1 MTSNTRSPIAPL
13 PNRVEEDFQM
23 DYVGFLKENFEEIRR
38 QLRERREKGNP
49 LVGFSMR
56 ETLSTMMSGG
66 NNGRSPMNAG
76 ISLEELASLKRRLNS
91 NIEELSA
98 YMRGNGHAR
107 NGHAENA
114 VEEVEE
120 VETEAE
126 TETQNIRRSSSRGR
140 KSSSNGGAANGKA
153 AKGRSSSRARS
164 KSKSRS

>member
-1 MTSNTRSPIAPL
+1 
-13 PNRVEEDFQM
+13 
-23 DYVGFLKENFEEIRR
+23 
-38 QLRERREKGNP
+38 
-49 LVGFSMR
+49 MR

-107 NGHAENA
+107 NGHAGNA